1 MNRFANYYKKIFSQ
15 EYIDRTISGGIKSQ
29 LTLLLVTIA
38 TALAI
43 FFIIA
48 MLFSI
53 QLHGH
58 EEWGERLW
66 AVYNNFVDPGN
77 QIEETA
83 WPNRILVGLISISG
97 SVLLGG
103 VLISTISNIIERR
116 VGVVYAGRM
125 TYRNIKNHY
134 VLIGFNELSINMI
147 RELYDECPSAR
158 ILLMSGMESATV
170 RHRIQSGLPV
180 EVERQVLVYF
190 GNIESIEELQRL
202 NIESAIEVYVLGDE
216 ERYGRDAKNIAI
228 VHLVSTLR
236 GKCYDG
242 KMMPVYVQFDSIPS
256 YSNIQKMNL
265 PPEVFCIEGK
275 PNIFFRPFNLHENLA
290 RQLWSLYG
298 ADCERRYDPLD
309 YRPISITQQPDGSWS
324 ATSQDYV
331 HLVIVGFNRVGRSL
345 LLEAL
350 RICHYA
356 NYDDRLPAD
365 ERIRTRI
372 TLVDREME
380 AQEDYFKAQFPYI
393 ENQIDDIEVEYCHD
407 DICSTA
413 MRTRLQQ
420 WAQNKHCMLTVAI
433 CVHDPD
439 LSLSLGLNLPHE
451 VYQYQCRV
459 LIRQEF
465 NNDLSSM
472 VDDEKGRYRYVKV
485 FGMVDRG
492 IKKNILQDKLALY
505 VNYLYDCCYADESL
519 KQKEVLKKMY
529 ESYGNHSADFILMNH
544 QAQYLWNKLSEP
556 LRWANRYQ
564 LDAYSV
570 FCRTL
575 GYGIRRSNC
584 SPTHI
589 SESMFNEEL
598 PAQVLYLLVRMEK
611 YRWNA
616 ERTVA
621 GWKRAKVKD
630 KVFLLHP
637 LIMPFSELLQ
647 RHPEEVE
654 KDADVIYNLPYILA
668 LGGYELYRLAD
679 Q

>member
-1 MNRFANYYKKIFSQ
+1 
-15 EYIDRTISGGIKSQ
+15 
-29 LTLLLVTIA
+29 
-38 TALAI
+38 
-43 FFIIA
+43 
-48 MLFSI
+48 
-53 QLHGH
+53 
-58 EEWGERLW
+58 
-66 AVYNNFVDPGN
+66 
-77 QIEETA
+77 
-83 WPNRILVGLISISG
+83 
-97 SVLLGG
+97 
-103 VLISTISNIIERR
+103 
-116 VGVVYAGRM
+116 
-125 TYRNIKNHY
+125 
-134 VLIGFNELSINMI
+134 
-147 RELYDECPSAR
+147 
-158 ILLMSGMESATV
+158 
-170 RHRIQSGLPV
+170 
-180 EVERQVLVYF
+180 
-190 GNIESIEELQRL
+190 
-202 NIESAIEVYVLGDE
+202 VLGDE

-228 VHLVSTLR
+228 VHLVSALR
-236 GKCYDG
+236 GKCSDG

-451 VYQYQCRV
+451 VYLHQCRV
-459 LIRQEF
+459 LIRQDF
-465 NNDLSSM
+465 NNDLSSI
-472 VDDEKGRYRYVKV
+472 VDDEQGRYRYVKV

-492 IKKNILQDKLALY
+492 MKKNILQDKLALY
-505 VNYLYDCCYADESL
+505 VNYLYDCCYTDESL

-544 QAQYLWNKLSEP
+544 QAQFLWNKLSEP

-575 GYGIRRSNC
+575 GYGIKRSDRSPARSIC
-584 SPTHI
+584 ST
-589 SESMFNEEL
+589 E
-598 PAQVLYLLVRMEK
+598 
-611 YRWNA
+611 
-616 ERTVA
+616 TVPDDSS
-621 GWKRAKVKD
+621 K
-630 KVFLLHP
+630 
-637 LIMPFSELLQ
+637 
-647 RHPEEVE
+647 
-654 KDADVIYNLPYILA
+654 
-668 LGGYELYRLAD
+668 
-679 Q
+679 

>member
-170 RHRIQSGLPV
+170 RHRIQSALPV

-202 NIESAIEVYVLGDE
+202 KIESAIEVYVLGDE

-380 AQEDYFKAQFPYI
+380 AQKDYFKAQFPYI
-393 ENQIDDIEVEYCHD
+393 ESQIDDIEVEYCHD

-465 NNDLSSM
+465 YNDL
-472 VDDEKGRYRYVKV
+472 
-485 FGMVDRG
+485 
-492 IKKNILQDKLALY
+492 
-505 VNYLYDCCYADESL
+505 
-519 KQKEVLKKMY
+519 
-529 ESYGNHSADFILMNH
+529 
-544 QAQYLWNKLSEP
+544 
-556 LRWANRYQ
+556 
-564 LDAYSV
+564 
-570 FCRTL
+570 
-575 GYGIRRSNC
+575 
-584 SPTHI
+584 
-589 SESMFNEEL
+589 
-598 PAQVLYLLVRMEK
+598 
-611 YRWNA
+611 
-616 ERTVA
+616 
-621 GWKRAKVKD
+621 
-630 KVFLLHP
+630 
-637 LIMPFSELLQ
+637 
-647 RHPEEVE
+647 
-654 KDADVIYNLPYILA
+654 
-668 LGGYELYRLAD
+668 
-679 Q
+679 

>member
-170 RHRIQSGLPV
+170 RHRIQSALPV

-202 NIESAIEVYVLGDE
+202 NIENAIEVYVLGDE

-228 VHLVSTLR
+228 MHLVSTLR

>member
-1 MNRFANYYKKIFSQ
+1 MCGVVKEQTEKQEGEPEASNQRQHPAETRMQPSKGNHIAGTFQLTFLVKHVSKDQKYDCDNAVQSDQQASAHMNLFQCGKIFIHGPGQ
-15 EYIDRTISGGIKSQ
+15 GYVIQQIHKWRKYRVSGLCQPITYLITKDSH
-29 LTLLLVTIA
+29 
-38 TALAI
+38 AI
-43 FFIIA
+43 T
-48 MLFSI
+48 
-53 QLHGH
+53 HG
-58 EEWGERLW
+58 
-66 AVYNNFVDPGN
+66 GN
-77 QIEETA
+77 DQCG
-83 WPNRILVGLISISG
+83 N
-97 SVLLGG
+97 
-103 VLISTISNIIERR
+103 
-116 VGVVYAGRM
+116 
-125 TYRNIKNHY
+125 
-134 VLIGFNELSINMI
+134 GFN
-147 RELYDECPSAR
+147 
-158 ILLMSGMESATV
+158 
-170 RHRIQSGLPV
+170 
-180 EVERQVLVYF
+180 
-190 GNIESIEELQRL
+190 
-202 NIESAIEVYVLGDE
+202 
-216 ERYGRDAKNIAI
+216 
-228 VHLVSTLR
+228 
-236 GKCYDG
+236 
-242 KMMPVYVQFDSIPS
+242 
-256 YSNIQKMNL
+256 SNIQKMNL

-290 RQLWSLYG
+290 RQLWSLYA